1 MTVQKQVIVGTCRII
16 YLTYDSSL
24 YSYPIHLCTHIH
36 LYNLSIQPDLFIHYT
51 FFHPC
56 RNICPVKF
64 IHPYALIINP
74 YIFTHSYTNIHP
86 HLGPFAV
93 MCSLYTV
100 LYCTQYTI
108 QCQLGQNTWF
118 MCIIKTHKIIIL
130 FLFLNQKPIKDSL
143 RPSPFKGWTFWGV
156 WPEAAVVSC
165 NGKIVDGPPLSQYM
179 VLFVNP
185 GFQSGF
191 SLFIPTLWFDGW
203 ISLNV

>member
-56 RNICPVKF
+56 RNICPFKF

-100 LYCTQYTI
+100 LYCTQYTVHCI
-108 QCQLGQNTWF
+108 VLYTVHYTVPIGTEHLIYVYYQN
-118 MCIIKTHKIIIL
+118 
-130 FLFLNQKPIKDSL
+130 
-143 RPSPFKGWTFWGV
+143 
-156 WPEAAVVSC
+156 A
-165 NGKIVDGPPLSQYM
+165 
-179 VLFVNP
+179 
-185 GFQSGF
+185 
-191 SLFIPTLWFDGW
+191 
-203 ISLNV
+203 